1 MHAMAVGGAVYDS
14 EKGESWN
21 VLGQLC
27 RGNTESDAQSSPPN
41 VRIGWQSRQPD
52 RLGGDGTIRNEKPR
66 RRENRTCAERAGSR
80 IRQSCP
86 TPVYPDGSS
95 EPALSTRFAVWRAPL
110 IDVPHENSAPQC
122 EILRIRKQEV
132 RKQNV
137 ILAASQTGLHPFMH
151 SSSNQ
156 FCC

>member
-1 MHAMAVGGAVYDS
+1 MYES
-14 EKGESWN
+14 KKGESWN

-27 RGNTESDAQSSPPN
+27 RGNTEEDAQSSPPN
-41 VRIGWQSRQPD
+41 VRIGWQSRLPD
-52 RLGGDGTIRNEKPR
+52 RLGGDGTIRHEKQR
-66 RRENRTCAERAGSR
+66 RRENHACAERAGSR

-110 IDVPHENSAPQC
+110 TDVPHENSAAIRRNTTDTQTRGPQTEC
-122 EILRIRKQEV
+122 HSCRIA
-132 RKQNV
+132 NWSTP
-137 ILAASQTGLHPFMH
+137 LMH

-156 FCC
+156 SCC